1 LSNRFALLEVGRAE
15 DAEVWLKRALNDTLI
30 DMDGRPRNR
39 DLFNRALATIE
50 VRYVCT

>member
-1 LSNRFALLEVGRAE
+1 MDEAE
-15 DAEVWLKRALNDTLI
+15 YWLQRALNDTLI

-50 VRYVCT
+50 VR